1 MIKLIKKYFSS
12 EQKIKRKKLRQL
24 GNEIANSTDYNEL
37 VILVRTYNKLKN
49 ED

>member
-1 MIKLIKKYFSS
+1 MIKFIRKYFSL
-12 EQKIKRKKLRQL
+12 EQKLKRKQLREL
-24 GNEIANSTDYNEL
+24 GNEIANCTDYNEL